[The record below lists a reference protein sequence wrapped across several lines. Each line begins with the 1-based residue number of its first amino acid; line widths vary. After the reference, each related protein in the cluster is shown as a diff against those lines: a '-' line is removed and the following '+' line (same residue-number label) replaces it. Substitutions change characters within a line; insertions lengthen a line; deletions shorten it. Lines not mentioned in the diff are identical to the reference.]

1 MEVFADAGSAVSKP
15 AYICSHGCEY
25 SEFEIEA
32 GMTFA
37 TMDALM
43 TQEILDYDLEHDRAR
58 EQELARIHALGDSEC
73 PWPWYADAPIEIA
86 APEIFN
92 L

>member
-1 MEVFADAGSAVSKP
+1 MTKP
-15 AYICSHGCEY
+15 AYVCSHGCEY

-43 TQEILDYDLEHDRAR
+43 AQEILDYDLEHDRAR
-58 EQELARIHALGDSEC
+58 EQELARAHALEDSEC
-73 PWPWYADAPIEIA
+73 SWPWYADAPIEVV
-86 APEIFN
+86 APEIIE